1 MPVIIIG
8 YYKQFII
15 IFIIIIIITILTKYP
30 REGGEYWNQ
39 SPKEGK
45 IQSCSSP
52 LHEMAE
58 YLHTTCVHPQ
68 HGFI

>member
-15 IFIIIIIITILTKYP
+15 IIIIIITILTKYP
-30 REGGEYWNQ
+30 REGGESWKQ

-45 IQSCSSP
+45 IQGCSS
-52 LHEMAE
+52 LFYRMA
-58 YLHTTCVHPQ
+58 
-68 HGFI
+68 